1 MLLQKSSLPSKRIAL
16 KSIPL
21 ICPRLRRDLPQKSLP
36 ILQHII
42 HLPNS
47 STLAISPL
55 NIESPNNDII
65 GDTNALISSTL
76 VNTEKTLTIPKL

>member
-1 MLLQKSSLPSKRIAL
+1 MLSQKSALPPKRTTL

-21 ICPRLRRDLPQKSLP
+21 ICPQLRRALPQKNLP

-65 GDTNALISSTL
+65 GNTNDLISCTL
-76 VNTEKTLTIPKL
+76 VNTEKTLTILKL